1 MVWFTEE
8 LVKVLALIE
17 RIRFVI
23 VSSSGG
29 INGNYYNSALRDLS
43 IINDIITRILLR
55 YMTALEV
62 DADVR
67 EQVTKYEHIK
77 KG

>member
-29 INGNYYNSALRDLS
+29 INANYYNSALRDLS
-43 IINDIITRILLR
+43 IINGIITRILLR